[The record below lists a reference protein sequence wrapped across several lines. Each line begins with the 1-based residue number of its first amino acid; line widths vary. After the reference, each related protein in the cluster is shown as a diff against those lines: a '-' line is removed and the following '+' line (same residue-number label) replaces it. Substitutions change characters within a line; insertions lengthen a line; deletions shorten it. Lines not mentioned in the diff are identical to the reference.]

1 MNTFEVFSA
10 DGYEATREA
19 PAARGAIA
27 ALLRERGLPCRPGHV
42 NAAEKAGWRAELQF
56 DPAVVRRWGPLSPL
70 VGLLAWCAGAH
81 STGGAYLPL
90 GMEETIFADLQG
102 GVLTPL
108 NLKTLHARAYSRACA
123 YPGWYA
129 PRQADEAYPEKL
141 VWTTSHARLTLLL
154 REDGML
160 DLEMVGRQES
170 RLAAIEARVSDWTGR
185 ETDAMGLP
193 LDPPFEDVAPMGP
206 TVPGVAPGWALKG
219 LPWQLRR
226 ELGAVSGQDPDDL
239 QDIVLAKV
247 ESQMDPADVVAL
259 RERLGLIG

>member
-19 PAARGAIA
+19 PTARGAIA
-27 ALLRERGLPCRPGHV
+27 ALLKERGLPCRPGHV

-90 GMEETIFADLQG
+90 ALEETVFADLQG

-108 NLKTLHARAYSRACA
+108 NLKTMNTRAYSRACA

-129 PRQADEAYPEKL
+129 PRTADEAEPGKL
-141 VWTTSHARLTLLL
+141 VWTTAHARITLFT
-154 REDGML
+154 REDGQVE
-160 DLEMVGRQES
+160 LEMVGKQES
-170 RLAAIEARVSDWTGR
+170 RLAAIENAILKWQRD
-185 ETDAMGLP
+185 ETVPATMT
-193 LDPPFEDVAPMGP
+193 PPFEDLAPMSP

-219 LPWQLRR
+219 LPWPLRR
-226 ELGAVSGQDPDDL
+226 ELGAISGQDPDNL
-239 QDIVLAKV
+239 QDIVIAKV
-247 ESQMDPADVVAL
+247 GSQMDPADVVAI